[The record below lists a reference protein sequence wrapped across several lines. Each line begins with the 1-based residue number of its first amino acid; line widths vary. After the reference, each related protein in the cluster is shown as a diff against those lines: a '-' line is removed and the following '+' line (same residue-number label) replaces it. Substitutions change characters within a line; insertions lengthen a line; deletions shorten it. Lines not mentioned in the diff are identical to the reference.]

1 MYICICSPPGF
12 SEVCVICTFVF
23 VHPQVL
29 VRFVLYVH
37 LYLFTPRF

>member
-23 VHPQVL
+23 T
-29 VRFVLYVH
+29 F
-37 LYLFTPRF
+37 LFRVVVSVTIYM